1 MKTIIITDACI
12 ALEKYQ
18 CEAIGSKGT
27 QKSGR
32 FPMRN
37 RFVSDYIFE
46 TTGKSRTPK
55 QVGSRL
61 QQLRDTCKGDKSNHL
76 T

>member
-1 MKTIIITDACI
+1 METIILTYLYI

-18 CEAIGSKGT
+18 QEAIGSKGT

-37 RFVSDYIFE
+37 RFVSDYIYE

-61 QQLRDTCKGDKSNHL
+61 QQLRDTCKGDKSKH
-76 T
+76 